1 MAFTIQIHTGD
12 DARRTDELLALCT
25 AAFGEFSPAYL
36 TDRLV
41 RITDPCLVA
50 ARLDDGS
57 LAGFK
62 LGYRRGS
69 ALFYSWLGAVH
80 PHSRRQGIAREL
92 TLRQHTWAKA
102 QGYRRI
108 ETRTRAV
115 NRAMLILNLAEG
127 FEVYGFEND
136 SAGHA
141 VVSQR
146 KIL

>member
-1 MAFTIQIHTGD
+1 MAFEYQIHTGD
-12 DARRTDELLALCT
+12 DARRSGELLALCV
-25 AAFGEFSPAYL
+25 AAFAQFSPAYL
-36 TDRLV
+36 ADRLG

-92 TLRQHTWAKA
+92 TQRQHEWAKA

-115 NRAMLILNLAEG
+115 NRAMLILNLAAG

-136 SAGHA
+136 SSGHA

>member
-1 MAFTIQIHTGD
+1 MAFQYQLHTGD
-12 DARRTDELLALCT
+12 DARRNGELLALCE

-36 TDRLV
+36 SDRLV

-50 ARLDDGS
+50 ARRADGS

-62 LGYRRGS
+62 LGYRRGT

-80 PHSRRQGIAREL
+80 PDSRRQGIAREL
-92 TLRQHTWAKA
+92 TLRQHDWAKA
-102 QGYRRI
+102 QGYRRV

-115 NRAMLILNLAEG
+115 NRAMLILNLAAG

-141 VVSQR
+141 IVSQR